1 MPAKLLRSL
10 PYCVLAFCLTI
21 SPHFLGTE
29 ARSVDSNLTAHEW
42 GTLASIAGNDGQ
54 AVEWV
59 ALSHGDA
66 GPLLL
71 VSRELF
77 LSVKLA
83 FAKRRHHPTGSSQP
97 AATSVAAPNK
107 LTVSTQLACGKDPLS
122 VNGKWISSLPM

>member
-1 MPAKLLRSL
+1 MPTKLLRSL

-29 ARSVDSNLTAHEW
+29 ARSVDSSLIAHEW

-59 ALSHGDA
+59 ARQWSHGDA

-83 FAKRRHHPTGSSQP
+83 FAKRCHHRTVSSQQP
-97 AATSVAAPNK
+97 REA
-107 LTVSTQLACGKDPLS
+107 
-122 VNGKWISSLPM
+122 